1 VPPGREAQYRARQ
14 GSIKMYDFLARRHY
28 SPRCNIGSEMITDTE
43 RQKAVDLLNRSRQA
57 LLEAVD
63 GVTEQQAR
71 WKPAPERWS
80 ILEYV
85 EHLAVSDDALV
96 ALVERSLQSPA
107 KPETKEERH
116 AREQKIRETPMPRG
130 VNRAPEMLKPN
141 ARFGSLAEAVAAF
154 REARARTMEF
164 TQNTQAD
171 LRSHFA
177 PHAVLGPLDGYQWLV
192 GNARHAESHA
202 GHIREI
208 RSLDG
213 FPSA

>member
-1 VPPGREAQYRARQ
+1 
-14 GSIKMYDFLARRHY
+14 
-28 SPRCNIGSEMITDTE
+28 MITDIE
-43 RQKAVDLLNRSRQA
+43 RQKAMGLLIRSRQA
-57 LLEAVD
+57 LLEAVE

-96 ALVERSLQSPA
+96 KLVERSLESPA
-107 KPETKEERH
+107 RPETEDQRRT
-116 AREQKIRETPMPRG
+116 REQKIRETPMPRG
-130 VNRAPEMLKPN
+130 VNRAPEMLKPS
-141 ARFGSLAEAVAAF
+141 ARFGSLGEAVAEFLA
-154 REARARTMEF
+154 ARARTLEF
-164 TQNTQAD
+164 TQSTQED

-177 PHAVLGPLDGYQWLV
+177 PHTVLGPLDGYQWLV
-192 GNARHAESHA
+192 GNARHAESYA

-208 RSLDG
+208 RSMAD

>member
-1 VPPGREAQYRARQ
+1 
-14 GSIKMYDFLARRHY
+14 
-28 SPRCNIGSEMITDTE
+28 MITDTE
-43 RQKAVDLLNRSRQA
+43 RQKALHLLIRSRRA
-57 LLEAVD
+57 LLDAVE

-96 ALVERSLQSPA
+96 ELVEKSLQSPSR
-107 KPETKEERH
+107 PETDEQRR

-130 VNRAPEMLKPN
+130 VNRAPEMLRPS
-141 ARFGSLAEAVAAF
+141 ARFGSLAEALTEFLAA
-154 REARARTMEF
+154 RERTMEYTRT
-164 TQNTQAD
+164 TQED

-177 PHAVLGPLDGYQWLV
+177 PHTVLGPLDGYQWLV

-208 RSLDG
+208 RSLAG
-213 FPSA
+213 FPPA